1 MKDIIYIHGRPS
13 GHPIHDAYAKSI
25 DAEFLPED
33 FLVPYLLKNSQN
45 KILRYISWIL
55 NSIYLTLFRR
65 KYKLVL
71 TESVRIPLYI
81 ASKFLFY
88 PSRIL
93 KVALMADE
101 TLYFTHSKKYP
112 KATQWLMK
120 QYFIEMD
127 YLICIGAYQEELA
140 KKILPTSHHHKI
152 KKIFNGLSESKMEI
166 LKKIKPSFDENN
178 WVFVGNIN
186 VPFRVYYKG
195 VDLMLESLSFIEKT
209 ITWNLDIVGEC
220 PIEIQQELLKNV
232 PESIHKRIRFLGLQ
246 NIDNII
252 SNYNLCI
259 HVARGEAWGMV
270 INEMTAAGI
279 PTIVSNETG
288 TKEIIEKIDSSFVV
302 PLSANIIAQKITDY
316 AQTTLDIKQKLSQ
329 KNKEISQLYTEQ
341 KAKELFVEIIKGIIT
356 NY

>member
-13 GHPIHDAYAKSI
+13 GHPIHDSYAKSI

-101 TLYFTHSKKYP
+101 TLYFTYSKKYP

-140 KKILPTSHHHKI
+140 KKILPTSHHYKI

-220 PIEIQQELLKNV
+220 PIEIQQELLKNA
-232 PESIHKRIRFLGLQ
+232 PELIQKRIRFLGLQ
-246 NIDNII
+246 NIEKII

-259 HVARGEAWGMV
+259 HVARGDSYPTSV
-270 INEMTAAGI
+270 IEMTAAGI
-279 PTIVSNETG
+279 PSIVSVETG
-288 TKEIIEKIDSSFVV
+288 TKEIVDQIDSSFIL
-302 PLSANIIAQKITDY
+302 PLSSKQIAQKISEY
-316 AQTTLDIKQKLSQ
+316 ALLSFEEKQYLSL
-329 KNKEISQLYTEQ
+329 KNKEVGHLYTDI
-341 KAKELFVEIIKGIIT
+341 KAKELFGSII
-356 NY
+356 NNLD